1 MHSSVSVVLVVE
13 GGAMQ
18 VCDAWAL
25 YFLLPM
31 IRVRV
36 FLRLVPGQHHCW

>member
-1 MHSSVSVVLVVE
+1 MSVVLVVE

-25 YFLLPM
+25 YFPLPV

-36 FLRLVPGQHHCW
+36 CSCLAPGRQRCW